1 MLEYL
6 NEIEAQLLIW
16 LPTIMS
22 FLLSTV
28 IPFVMKALNAKHTKN
43 IDNQMTELRK
53 EVAEL
58 KTNLGAVLNENA
70 ALKKT
75 LNKTLTKMDH
85 VYRTEEE

>member
-6 NEIEAQLLIW
+6 NEIEAQILIW

-28 IPFVMKALNAKHTKN
+28 IPFVMKALNNKHTKN

-58 KTNLGAVLNENA
+58 KTNLGAVLNENV
-70 ALKKT
+70 ALKRT
-75 LNKTLTKMDH
+75 LNKTLTKLDH
-85 VYRTEEE
+85 IYRPEEE